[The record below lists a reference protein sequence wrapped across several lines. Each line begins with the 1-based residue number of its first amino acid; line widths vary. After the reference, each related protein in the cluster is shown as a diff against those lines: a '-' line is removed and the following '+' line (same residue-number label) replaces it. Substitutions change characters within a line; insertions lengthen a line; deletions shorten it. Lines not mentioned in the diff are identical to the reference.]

1 MRIAAIN
8 QNNFKNNKQS
18 FGIKH
23 GLDPKLVKIRAYTLL
38 ASDAMNLYEMRKGTF
53 FYSLF
58 PFFNRKPRTE
68 FHNGLNGL
76 VGERFMSVEQ
86 EANRRSIITDKLQNF
101 LKK

>member
-1 MRIAAIN
+1 MRIKPVN
-8 QNNFKNNKQS
+8 QNNFQNNKQS
-18 FGIKH
+18 FGITH
-23 GLDPKLVKIRAYTLL
+23 GLDPKPVRTKAYTLL
-38 ASDAMNLYEMRKGTF
+38 ASDAMRLHELRKDTF
-53 FYSLF
+53 FFSLF
-58 PFFNRKPRTE
+58 PFFNRRPRTE